1 MTRRFWQDQ
10 IARLFG
16 LQGPLINLSR
26 TDTRKGSDQPVPMP
40 NKAFAFF
47 IQNCRLYIGWRLVPL
62 AILMILAQ
70 SFETLQHWALGQF
83 IDHLSAIVQG
93 KAETEADWQQALWM
107 LAGFWV
113 AAPLCL
119 RLFDLV
125 NLYVTPDLRTG
136 VKSRLFEK
144 ILSHGPTFF
153 LNNASGHLSQRIHD
167 AARATQSL
175 FLLFSM
181 SILKLVTL
189 LSVSLFLLSQIQPGL
204 AWLVLI
210 WALLFIGGTLFLAQ
224 YGISFA
230 KYSVQALSHVTGRL
244 VDTLANMEVVRHF
257 GQEKNEAH
265 RLNDF
270 LDQERLWARRNRLF
284 WTSLHIL
291 QFSVSVGFQVILAY
305 QIVMQVSQGNIA
317 IGAAVMCLTLGL
329 SLTHQVRQLTERL
342 LEYVEQITTLS
353 ESIQLI
359 AAVPRRQEAE
369 DAQKLDFQSGH
380 IRLQNVSFYYP
391 GHEHHPALS
400 NINLEIAGGE
410 KIGIVGRSGAG
421 KTTLLR
427 LIARDY
433 DPQKGQICLDQ
444 QDLRNLRF
452 QSLTRHLGIVAQQSA
467 IFDRSVAENIRYGGS
482 NVSDDEIW
490 QCLEQVGFADVIRQ
504 RPEGLAAI
512 LGEKGF
518 SLSGGEK
525 QRLAIARILVKNPG
539 ILLLDEATAS
549 LDSENERKVQQ
560 ALEKVMAGRTVIAI
574 AHRLA
579 TLRQMDRLIV
589 LDAGQIVAQGRHADL
604 LAEGGLYAHL
614 WQEQQMGMDQ
624 KEEANGSL

>member
-1 MTRRFWQDQ
+1 MIRRFWQGK
-10 IARLFG
+10 IARLMG
-16 LQGPLINLSR
+16 LQGPLNTLFR
-26 TDTRKGSDQPVPMP
+26 TEEYQAGDRPVPMP
-40 NKAFAFF
+40 NKALAFF
-47 IQNCRLYIGWRLVPL
+47 LQNCRLYVGWRMLPL

-83 IDHLSAIVQG
+83 IDHLADMVQG
-93 KAETEADWQQALWM
+93 HSGRDWQQALWL

-144 ILSHGPTFF
+144 ILAHGPTFF
-153 LNNASGHLSQRIHD
+153 LNNASGHLSQRVHE

-181 SILKLVTL
+181 SILKLLTL
-189 LSVSLFLLSQIQPGL
+189 LSVSLFLLSQIQLTL
-204 AWLVLI
+204 AGLVLV
-210 WALLFIGGTLFLAQ
+210 WAVAFIGGTLFLAQ
-224 YGISFA
+224 YGIDFA
-230 KYSVQALSHVTGRL
+230 KYSVKALSHVTGRL

-257 GQEKNEAH
+257 GQEKNEAQH
-265 RLNDF
+265 LNGF

-284 WTSLHIL
+284 WTCLHIL
-291 QFSVSVGFQVILAY
+291 QFMVSVGFQIILAF
-305 QIVMQVSQGNIA
+305 QIVTQVSQGTMA
-317 IGAAVMCLTLGL
+317 IGTAVMCLTLGL

-359 AAVPRRQEAE
+359 AAVPRRQETE
-369 DAQKLDFQSGH
+369 DAVELDFRSGN
-380 IRLQNVSFYYP
+380 IDLENVSFHYP
-391 GHEHHPALS
+391 GHQQHPALS
-400 NINLEIAGGE
+400 DINLTIRGGE

-421 KTTLLR
+421 KTSLLR
-427 LIARDY
+427 MIARDY
-433 DPQKGQICLDQ
+433 DPQSGQVRIDGQ
-444 QDLRNLRF
+444 NLRQLRF
-452 QSLTRHLGIVAQQSA
+452 QSLTQHLGIVAQQSA

-482 NVSDDEIW
+482 DVSEAHIW
-490 QCLEQVGFADVIRQ
+490 HCLEQVGFANVIRQ
-504 RPEGLAAI
+504 RPEGLQAV

-560 ALEKVMAGRTVIAI
+560 ALEQVMTGRTVIAI

-589 LDAGQIVAQGRHADL
+589 LDGGRIVAQGRHDDL
-604 LAEGGLYAHL
+604 LAAGGLYAHL
-614 WQEQQMGMDQ
+614 WQEQQMGMDP
-624 KEEANGSL
+624 KEEVNGSL